1 MKGANT
7 NACNICGW
15 TVLMQAARNGSTEI
29 AEVLLKHGADV
40 NACNVWGETAL
51 MEAA

>member
-1 MKGANT
+1 
-7 NACNICGW
+7 
-15 TVLMQAARNGSTEI
+15 MQAARNGSTEI